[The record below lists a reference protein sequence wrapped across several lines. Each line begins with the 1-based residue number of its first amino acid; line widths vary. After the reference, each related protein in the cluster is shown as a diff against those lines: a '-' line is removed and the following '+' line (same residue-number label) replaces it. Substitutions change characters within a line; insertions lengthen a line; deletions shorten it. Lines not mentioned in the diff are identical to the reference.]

1 MKTNNKISL
10 ICACKNRIKPLL
22 ISLASW
28 LLVDE
33 IVEIIIVD
41 WNSDEPID
49 YITNLD
55 PKIKVVRVSDQE
67 FFNQPQP
74 LNLALKLCTQE
85 SVIKV
90 DSDHVFNPYW
100 NFFDRYMVDDNSFVC
115 GDPNISNIDGSVQ
128 PYFVYLRGI
137 LYIKRKFLETV
148 GAWNENMGEY
158 YGGED
163 GEIENR
169 LELYGL
175 TKQKLNLDY
184 TLIHIPHSN
193 KERISNFKGY
203 TSNTNLNESVRGQ
216 LSQGLSGNELEWN
229 VEYVLAEKH
238 INSNVETFYNSTS
251 YYVEPKTN
259 WDIIQLNDQNY
270 IANMV

>member
-1 MKTNNKISL
+1 MKKNNKVSL

-22 ISLASW
+22 ISLQSW
-28 LLVDE
+28 LLYDE
-33 IVEIIIVD
+33 IKEIIIVD

-55 PKIKVVRVSDQE
+55 SKIKVIRVSDQE

-74 LNLALKLCTQE
+74 LNLALKLCTQK

-100 NFFDRYMVDDNSFVC
+100 NFFDRYVIDDNSFVC
-115 GDPNISNIDGSVQ
+115 GDPNISDINDFVK

-137 LYIKRKFLETV
+137 LYIKRKFLEEV
-148 GAWNENMGEY
+148 GGWNENMGEY

-193 KERISNFKGY
+193 KERILNFKGY
-203 TSNTNLNESVRGQ
+203 TSNTDLNESVRGQ

-229 VEYVLAEKH
+229 VEYVLAERH
-238 INSNVETFYNSTS
+238 IKDRKSTRLNSSHEWISRMPS
-251 YYVEPKTN
+251 S
-259 WDIIQLNDQNY
+259 
-270 IANMV
+270 A

>member
-10 ICACKNRIKPLL
+10 ICACKNRIKPLS
-22 ISLASW
+22 ISLSSW
-28 LLVDE
+28 ILCDE
-33 IVEIIIVD
+33 IAEIIIVD
-41 WNSDEPID
+41 WNSDESID

-90 DSDHVFNPYW
+90 DADYVFNPYW
-100 NFFDRYMVDDNSFVC
+100 NFFDGYLIDDNSFVC
-115 GDPNISNIDGSVQ
+115 GDVNIENIDSSVQ
-128 PYFVYLRGI
+128 PYFKYLRGT
-137 LYIKRKFLETV
+137 LYVKRKFLEEV
-148 GAWNENMGEY
+148 GGWNENMGEY

-175 TKQKLNLDY
+175 TKKKLNLDY
-184 TLIHIPHSN
+184 TIMHIPHSN
-193 KERISNFKGY
+193 KERVKNFKGY
-203 TSNTNLNESVRGQ
+203 NHLNESVRGE

-229 VEYVLAEKH
+229 VEYVLAERH
-238 INSNVETFYNSTS
+238 ININICTFYNSTS

-259 WDIIQLNDQNY
+259 WDIIQLDDQNY